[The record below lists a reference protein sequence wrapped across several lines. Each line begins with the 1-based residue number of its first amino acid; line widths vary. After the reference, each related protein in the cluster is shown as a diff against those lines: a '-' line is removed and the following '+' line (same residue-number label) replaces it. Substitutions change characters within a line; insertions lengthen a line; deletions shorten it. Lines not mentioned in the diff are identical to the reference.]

1 MDDKLNVAI
10 YDFDGTLTTESSF
23 IDFLKFYLEKKKA
36 LLKFIDNI
44 PSCFGATPTSI
55 KEKIFSLFFKGMD
68 VETYNKLCEDFC
80 KNRLSTI
87 IRQDIYQNFLKDI
100 KEKDM
105 VIVASASF
113 EDYILPFVKKY
124 GDKAIL
130 VATRTEKAN
139 GIVTGKFVGKNCSKW
154 EKVKRIIEIVDLSNA
169 FVSVYT
175 DGFHDK
181 PLISI
186 GNEVHLVKK

>member
-1 MDDKLNVAI
+1 MFEDIIGKKKKDICINI
-10 YDFDGTLTTESSF
+10 FDGSDLRDMYF
-23 IDFLKFYLEKKKA
+23 IDCTVEEIENLMKKF
-36 LLKFIDNI
+36 
-44 PSCFGATPTSI
+44 
-55 KEKIFSLFFKGMD
+55 
-68 VETYNKLCEDFC
+68 
-80 KNRLSTI
+80 
-87 IRQDIYQNFLKDI
+87 
-100 KEKDM
+100 
-105 VIVASASF
+105 
-113 EDYILPFVKKY
+113 PFVKKY

-130 VATRTEKAN
+130 VATKTEKAN

-169 FVSVYT
+169 FISVYT